1 MKDKL
6 EAYLQYLRREE
17 RSRATR
23 QQYRRDILRFL
34 AFLGESQLTKEQVI
48 EYKERLQRV
57 YQPASVNAKLV
68 AVNGF
73 LTFLGQPQLRVRQ
86 LKIQKKPYC
95 PQEQELSREEYRRL
109 VTAAQKKGDERLAL
123 LVQTI
128 CATGIRVSELRFITA
143 EAVAE
148 GEAEICLKG
157 KSRTVLIGGRLR
169 KALKGYL
176 RRRGIFAG
184 PVFLT
189 RSGRPLDRTQ
199 VWKMMKALCKSAGV
213 GQKKVFPHN
222 LRHLFAR
229 CFYAIHKD
237 IARLADVLGHS
248 SLNTTRIYL
257 VSVGEEHRKQIDALR
272 LVLT

>member
-1 MKDKL
+1 M
-6 EAYLQYLRREE
+6 
-17 RSRATR
+17 
-23 QQYRRDILRFL
+23 
-34 AFLGESQLTKEQVI
+34 
-48 EYKERLQRV
+48 
-57 YQPASVNAKLV
+57 
-68 AVNGF
+68 
-73 LTFLGQPQLRVRQ
+73 
-86 LKIQKKPYC
+86 
-95 PQEQELSREEYRRL
+95 
-109 VTAAQKKGDERLAL
+109 
-123 LVQTI
+123 
-128 CATGIRVSELRFITA
+128 
-143 EAVAE
+143 
-148 GEAEICLKG
+148 
-157 KSRTVLIGGRLR
+157 LIGGRLR

-199 VWKMMKALCKSAGV
+199 VWKMMKALCKSACV

>member
-1 MKDKL
+1 M
-6 EAYLQYLRREE
+6 
-17 RSRATR
+17 
-23 QQYRRDILRFL
+23 
-34 AFLGESQLTKEQVI
+34 
-48 EYKERLQRV
+48 
-57 YQPASVNAKLV
+57 
-68 AVNGF
+68 
-73 LTFLGQPQLRVRQ
+73 
-86 LKIQKKPYC
+86 
-95 PQEQELSREEYRRL
+95 SREEYRRL

-189 RSGRPLDRTQ
+189 RSGRPL
-199 VWKMMKALCKSAGV
+199 
-213 GQKKVFPHN
+213 
-222 LRHLFAR
+222 
-229 CFYAIHKD
+229 
-237 IARLADVLGHS
+237 
-248 SLNTTRIYL
+248 
-257 VSVGEEHRKQIDALR
+257 
-272 LVLT
+272 

>member
-6 EAYLQYLRREE
+6 EVYLQYLRREE

-48 EYKERLQRV
+48 EYKERLQRT

-95 PQEQELSREEYRRL
+95 PQEKELSREEYRRL

-272 LVLT
+272 LVLA

>member
-95 PQEQELSREEYRRL
+95 PQEKELSREEYRRL
-109 VTAAQKKGDERLAL
+109 VTAAQKKGTKGWPCWCRQFARRAFGYPSCGL
-123 LVQTI
+123 LRPRQW
-128 CATGIRVSELRFITA
+128 
-143 EAVAE
+143 
-148 GEAEICLKG
+148 
-157 KSRTVLIGGRLR
+157 
-169 KALKGYL
+169 
-176 RRRGIFAG
+176 RREK
-184 PVFLT
+184 P
-189 RSGRPLDRTQ
+189 
-199 VWKMMKALCKSAGV
+199 KSA
-213 GQKKVFPHN
+213 
-222 LRHLFAR
+222 
-229 CFYAIHKD
+229 
-237 IARLADVLGHS
+237 
-248 SLNTTRIYL
+248 
-257 VSVGEEHRKQIDALR
+257 
-272 LVLT
+272 